1 MINNEQLS
9 SISGCLSGMLTH
21 KEINRFLNFCGI
33 ANMSVSTVPVRDQFG
48 FQNLQFGTSKRDKI
62 FNSLSHEI
70 HRTGSEKCLSDFIE
84 AIFEPSQSIDKKDQF
99 ESMRET
105 LNKRLMMIGLE
116 VSKEGK
122 VCDVQ
127 KAKTIDEVE
136 QRVLTLFQ
144 LSEERNFHK
153 EVFKYCK
160 REFLNQDYFHAAFEA
175 VKGLY
180 QRIRDLTG
188 LTMDGQELIEKAF
201 SKNAPYLFFGSLHSE
216 SAANEREG
224 FKFLLI
230 ALQKMTRNPAAHDP
244 RLLAIDD
251 LRDYLEV
258 LTMVSRAHHYLDIC
272 QRTCIG
278 AQN

>member
-9 SISGCLSGMLTH
+9 SISGCLSEMLTH
-21 KEINRFLNFCGI
+21 KEIDRYLSFCGI
-33 ANMSVSTVPVRDQFG
+33 ANMSVPTITTTDQFG
-48 FQNLQFGTSKRDKI
+48 FQNLKFGTSKRDKI

-70 HRTGSEKCLSDFIE
+70 NRTKSDKCLSAFIE
-84 AIFEPSQSIDKKDQF
+84 AAFEPSQYIEKKNQF
-99 ESMRET
+99 ESMREA
-105 LNKRLMMIGLE
+105 LNKRLMMVGWEI
-116 VSKEGK
+116 SKEGK

-127 KAKTIDEVE
+127 KAKTIGEVE
-136 QRVLTLFQ
+136 QRVQTLYQ

-160 REFLNQDYFHAAFEA
+160 KEFLNQDYFHAAFEA

-180 QRIRDLTG
+180 QRIRNMTG
-188 LTMDGQELIEKAF
+188 LTTDGQELIEKAF
-201 SKNAPYLFFGSLHSE
+201 AKNAPYLFFGSLHSE
-216 SAANEREG
+216 SAASEREG
-224 FKFLLI
+224 FKYLLV

-244 RLLAIDD
+244 RILAIDD
-251 LRDYLEV
+251 LQDCLEV

>member
-9 SISGCLSGMLTH
+9 SLSLCLSGILTH
-21 KEINRFLNFCGI
+21 KEIDRYLNFCGI
-33 ANMSVSTVPVRDQFG
+33 ANMSVPTMATRDQFG

-70 HRTGSEKCLSDFIE
+70 RRTGSEKCLSDFIE
-84 AIFEPSQSIDKKDQF
+84 TVFEPSQYIDKKDQF

-105 LNKRLMMIGLE
+105 MNKRLMMIGLE

-122 VCDVQ
+122 VSDVQ
-127 KAKTIDEVE
+127 KAKTIDEVD
-136 QRVLTLFQ
+136 QRVLTLYQ

-188 LTMDGQELIEKAF
+188 LTTDGQELIEKAF
-201 SKNAPYLFFGSLHSE
+201 AKNAPYLFFGSLHSE

-251 LRDYLEV
+251 LQDCLEV